1 MIKTYVMHLI
11 DELPSK
17 ITNKYKNNNLNIVLE
32 GGLFN
37 GSYLTG
43 CLFYLKELQ
52 NRNHIKINK
61 ISGCSIGSLIA
72 LLYFIE
78 DEEIILNIYKL
89 AYNHFKENYNVNIF
103 NKIFNILKIHLP
115 LNILDLIQ
123 NKVYITYYN
132 VKTCKQVVK
141 SKYKTLSD
149 LFESIRRSC
158 SFPYVVDNNIFY
170 KNKYVDGFYPFIF
183 PNKKNNKTLY
193 LNLHHYTK
201 ISGMISVK
209 NENTNIPRVL
219 EGIIEIHIFFNN
231 ETPTSIC
238 SYVNDWTKID
248 YLTYYILLLVINLFV
263 FLLNKIYIITKL
275 LKSSKINNKFNV
287 NKLGYQYYKYLLNC
301 YCI

>member
-1 MIKTYVMHLI
+1 MHLI

-17 ITNKYKNNNLNIVLE
+17 ITNKYNNNKLNLVLE

-52 NRNHIKINK
+52 NRNYIKINK

-103 NKIFNILKIHLP
+103 NKIFEILDIHLP
-115 LNILDLIQ
+115 LNILNLIQ

-132 VKTCKQVVK
+132 VKTSKQVVK
-141 SKYKTLSD
+141 SKYKTLND

-170 KNKYVDGFYPFIF
+170 KNKYVDGFSPFIF
-183 PNKKNNKTLY
+183 PKKNNCKTLY
-193 LNLHHYTK
+193 LNLHHYNK

-219 EGIIEIHIFFNN
+219 EGVIEIHIFFNN

-238 SYVNDWTKID
+238 SFVNDWTKID
-248 YLTYYILLLVINLFV
+248 YLTYYVLLLVIKVFV
-263 FLLNKIYIITKL
+263 FLLNKVYIIKKL
-275 LKSSKINNKFNV
+275 LKSSKINNKFNI
-287 NKLGYQYYKYLLNC
+287 NKLGHQYYKYLLNC